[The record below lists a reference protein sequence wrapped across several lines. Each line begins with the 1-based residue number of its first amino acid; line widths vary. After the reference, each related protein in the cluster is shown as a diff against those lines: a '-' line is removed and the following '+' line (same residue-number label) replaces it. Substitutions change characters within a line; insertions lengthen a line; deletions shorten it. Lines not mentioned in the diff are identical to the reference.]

1 MSTEIIKAKNVKQAD
16 LPVVI
21 AEQYDK
27 LKELEDNVER
37 AYTLA
42 QSASDSADNAFYKS
56 AGFGH
61 KKAAIESLQDAVKD
75 LGSAQISAAEAQKI
89 SFEYQTKL
97 AEITKYLFG
106 LGASNIAMNRSVV
119 RELELK
125 LKGASAEEISD
136 LAKQELVNVVTQL
149 KAQEDIMLKQD
160 KIMKEVKANHEGISQ
175 INADITKINSETDK
189 HETAI
194 SDNADRIEQNKK
206 ELTAQHLKDEEHDK
220 VLEKHSKELAAQR
233 LKDQELDKELED
245 HNKELT
251 AQHLK
256 DEEHDRALEEHSK
269 ELTAQHLK
277 DEEHDRALEEHS
289 KELTAQHLKDEEHDK
304 ALEKHSKELAAQRLK
319 DQELDKELEDHHKEL
334 TAQHLKDEEHDRAL
348 EEHNK
353 ELSAQHLKDEE
364 HDKALEEH
372 SKELAAQRLK
382 DQELDKEL
390 EDHHKELT
398 AQHLKDEEHD
408 RALEE
413 HNKELSAQH
422 LKDEE
427 HDKALEEHSKELAT
441 QHLKDEE
448 LEKRLADL
456 LNIFSKFE
464 QDTNEQN
471 RANEGYL
478 NEIRKQLSDISI
490 ADENGRKELSERADS
505 LQNTLNKKGF
515 KISVSAV
522 AILSLILNLLQ
533 IFGVITPLF

>member
-16 LPVVI
+16 LPVII
-21 AEQYDK
+21 AKQYDK

-42 QSASDSADNAFYKS
+42 QSASDSADNAYYKS

-106 LGASNIAMNRSVV
+106 LGASSIAMNRSVV

-175 INADITKINSETDK
+175 INEDITKINSETDK

-194 SDNADRIEQNKK
+194 SDNADRIELNKK

-220 VLEKHSKELAAQR
+220 ALEEHSKELAAQR

-256 DEEHDRALEEHSK
+256 DEEHDK
-269 ELTAQHLK
+269 
-277 DEEHDRALEEHS
+277 
-289 KELTAQHLKDEEHDK
+289 
-304 ALEKHSKELAAQRLK
+304 
-319 DQELDKELEDHHKEL
+319 
-334 TAQHLKDEEHDRAL
+334 AL

-353 ELSAQHLKDEE
+353 ELTAQHIKDEE

-372 SKELAAQRLK
+372 SKELAA
-382 DQELDKEL
+382 
-390 EDHHKELT
+390 
-398 AQHLKDEEHD
+398 
-408 RALEE
+408 
-413 HNKELSAQH
+413 
-422 LKDEE
+422 
-427 HDKALEEHSKELAT
+427 

>member
-21 AEQYDK
+21 AKQYDK

-245 HNKELT
+245 H
-251 AQHLK
+251 
-256 DEEHDRALEEHSK
+256 
-269 ELTAQHLK
+269 
-277 DEEHDRALEEHS
+277 
-289 KELTAQHLKDEEHDK
+289 
-304 ALEKHSKELAAQRLK
+304 
-319 DQELDKELEDHHKEL
+319 HKEL
-334 TAQHLKDEEHDRAL
+334 T
-348 EEHNK
+348 
-353 ELSAQHLKDEE
+353 
-364 HDKALEEH
+364 
-372 SKELAAQRLK
+372 
-382 DQELDKEL
+382 
-390 EDHHKELT
+390 
-398 AQHLKDEEHD
+398 
-408 RALEE
+408 
-413 HNKELSAQH
+413 AQH

>member
-1 MSTEIIKAKNVKQAD
+1 MSTEIIKAKNVKQSD
-16 LPVVI
+16 LPVII

-42 QSASDSADNAFYKS
+42 QSASDSADNAYYKS

-106 LGASNIAMNRSVV
+106 LGASSIAMNRSVV

-206 ELTAQHLKDEEHDK
+206 ELTAQHLKDEEHD
-220 VLEKHSKELAAQR
+220 
-233 LKDQELDKELED
+233 
-245 HNKELT
+245 
-251 AQHLK
+251 
-256 DEEHDRALEEHSK
+256 
-269 ELTAQHLK
+269 
-277 DEEHDRALEEHS
+277 
-289 KELTAQHLKDEEHDK
+289 
-304 ALEKHSKELAAQRLK
+304 
-319 DQELDKELEDHHKEL
+319 
-334 TAQHLKDEEHDRAL
+334 RAL

-353 ELSAQHLKDEE
+353 EL
-364 HDKALEEH
+364 
-372 SKELAAQRLK
+372 
-382 DQELDKEL
+382 
-390 EDHHKELT
+390 T
-398 AQHLKDEEHD
+398 
-408 RALEE
+408 
-413 HNKELSAQH
+413 AQH

-441 QHLKDEE
+441 QHLKEEE

>member
-16 LPVVI
+16 LPVII
-21 AEQYDK
+21 AKQYDK

-42 QSASDSADNAFYKS
+42 QSASDSADNAYYKS

-106 LGASNIAMNRSVV
+106 LGASSIAMNRSVV

-160 KIMKEVKANHEGISQ
+160 KIMKEVKASHEGISQ

-194 SDNADRIEQNKK
+194 SGNADRIEQNKK

-220 VLEKHSKELAAQR
+220 ALEQHSKELAAQR
-233 LKDQELDKELED
+233 LKDQELDKELEE
-245 HNKELT
+245 HN
-251 AQHLK
+251 
-256 DEEHDRALEEHSK
+256 
-269 ELTAQHLK
+269 
-277 DEEHDRALEEHS
+277 

-304 ALEKHSKELAAQRLK
+304 ALEEHN
-319 DQELDKELEDHHKEL
+319 KEL

-353 ELSAQHLKDEE
+353 EL
-364 HDKALEEH
+364 
-372 SKELAAQRLK
+372 AA
-382 DQELDKEL
+382 
-390 EDHHKELT
+390 
-398 AQHLKDEEHD
+398 
-408 RALEE
+408 
-413 HNKELSAQH
+413 
-422 LKDEE
+422 
-427 HDKALEEHSKELAT
+427 

-464 QDTNEQN
+464 QDANEQN

-490 ADENGRKELSERADS
+490 ADENGRKELSERTDS

>member
-1 MSTEIIKAKNVKQAD
+1 MSKYSTDKKEYMVNKTEENDSQNIYVITDNLCTDIEPLKLDINDIRK
-16 LPVVI
+16 LPD
-21 AEQYDK
+21 YM
-27 LKELEDNVER
+27 
-37 AYTLA
+37 
-42 QSASDSADNAFYKS
+42 
-56 AGFGH
+56 
-61 KKAAIESLQDAVKD
+61 KKCYNQLIT
-75 LGSAQISAAEAQKI
+75 ISNNIAEAQQKAAKAQIASKKAQEIKAGIGKKKEAITELQNVVVEI
-89 SFEYQTKL
+89 SDANISLTNAQKQLFENQRALSNISK
-97 AEITKYLFG
+97 G
-106 LGASNIAMNRSVV
+106 LLMLGCSNIAMNRSVV

-125 LKGASAEEISD
+125 LQGASAEEISD
-136 LAKQELVNVVTQL
+136 LAQQELLSVVTQL

-175 INADITKINSETDK
+175 INEDITKINSETDK

-194 SDNADRIEQNKK
+194 SDNADRIEKNK
-206 ELTAQHLKDEEHDK
+206 
-220 VLEKHSKELAAQR
+220 
-233 LKDQELDKELED
+233 
-245 HNKELT
+245 
-251 AQHLK
+251 
-256 DEEHDRALEEHSK
+256 
-269 ELTAQHLK
+269 
-277 DEEHDRALEEHS
+277 
-289 KELTAQHLKDEEHDK
+289 
-304 ALEKHSKELAAQRLK
+304 
-319 DQELDKELEDHHKEL
+319 KEL

-353 ELSAQHLKDEE
+353 EL
-364 HDKALEEH
+364 
-372 SKELAAQRLK
+372 
-382 DQELDKEL
+382 
-390 EDHHKELT
+390 T
-398 AQHLKDEEHD
+398 
-408 RALEE
+408 
-413 HNKELSAQH
+413 AQH

>member
-16 LPVVI
+16 LPVII
-21 AEQYDK
+21 AKQYDK

-42 QSASDSADNAFYKS
+42 QSASDSADNAYYKS

-106 LGASNIAMNRSVV
+106 LGASSIAMNRSVV

-160 KIMKEVKANHEGISQ
+160 KIMEEVKTNHDGISQ
-175 INADITKINSETDK
+175 INADITKINSETGK

-194 SDNADRIEQNKK
+194 SDNAGKIEQNKKELSAQHLKDEEHDKALAEHDK

-220 VLEKHSKELAAQR
+220 TLA
-233 LKDQELDKELED
+233 
-245 HNKELT
+245 
-251 AQHLK
+251 
-256 DEEHDRALEEHSK
+256 EHD
-269 ELTAQHLK
+269 
-277 DEEHDRALEEHS
+277 

-304 ALEKHSKELAAQRLK
+304 ALAQHAEELAAQRLK
-319 DQELDKELEDHHKEL
+319 DEELDKELEEHDKELTAQHQKDEEHDKALAQHADELAAQRLKDEELDKELDEHDKEL
-334 TAQHLKDEEHDRAL
+334 TAQHLKDEEHD
-348 EEHNK
+348 
-353 ELSAQHLKDEE
+353 
-364 HDKALEEH
+364 KALAEH
-372 SKELAAQRLK
+372 TEELAAQRLK
-382 DQELDKEL
+382 D
-390 EDHHKELT
+390 
-398 AQHLKDEEHD
+398 
-408 RALEE
+408 
-413 HNKELSAQH
+413 
-422 LKDEE
+422 
-427 HDKALEEHSKELAT
+427 
-441 QHLKDEE
+441 EE
-448 LEKRLADL
+448 LENRLANL

-464 QDTNEQN
+464 QDVKEQKQ
-471 RANEGYL
+471 ANEEYH
-478 NEIRKQLSDISI
+478 NEIRKQLSDISS
-490 ADENGRKELSERADS
+490 ANENGCKELSERADL
-505 LQNTLNKKGF
+505 LQNAINKKGF

>member
-1 MSTEIIKAKNVKQAD
+1 MSTEIIKIENAKEAD
-16 LPVVI
+16 LPVII
-21 AEQYDK
+21 AKQYDK

-42 QSASDSADNAFYKS
+42 QSASDSADNAYNES

-106 LGASNIAMNRSVV
+106 LGASSIAMNRSVV

-160 KIMKEVKANHEGISQ
+160 KIMKEVKTNHDGISQ

-220 VLEKHSKELAAQR
+220 
-233 LKDQELDKELED
+233 
-245 HNKELT
+245 
-251 AQHLK
+251 
-256 DEEHDRALEEHSK
+256 
-269 ELTAQHLK
+269 
-277 DEEHDRALEEHS
+277 
-289 KELTAQHLKDEEHDK
+289 

-319 DQELDKELEDHHKEL
+319 DQELDKELEEHNKEL
-334 TAQHLKDEEHDRAL
+334 TAQHLKDEEHDKAI

-353 ELSAQHLKDEE
+353 ELAAQHLKDEE

-382 DQELDKEL
+382 DEELDKE
-390 EDHHKELT
+390 
-398 AQHLKDEEHD
+398 
-408 RALEE
+408 LEE
-413 HNKELSAQH
+413 HNKELAAQH

-490 ADENGRKELSERADS
+490 ADENGRKELSERTDS

>member
-1 MSTEIIKAKNVKQAD
+1 MSTEIIKAKNVKQSD
-16 LPVVI
+16 LPVII

-42 QSASDSADNAFYKS
+42 QSASDSADNAYYKS

-106 LGASNIAMNRSVV
+106 LGASSIAMNRSVV

-206 ELTAQHLKDEEHDK
+206 ELTAQHLKDEEHD
-220 VLEKHSKELAAQR
+220 
-233 LKDQELDKELED
+233 
-245 HNKELT
+245 
-251 AQHLK
+251 
-256 DEEHDRALEEHSK
+256 RALEEHN
-269 ELTAQHLK
+269 
-277 DEEHDRALEEHS
+277 
-289 KELTAQHLKDEEHDK
+289 
-304 ALEKHSKELAAQRLK
+304 
-319 DQELDKELEDHHKEL
+319 KEL

-353 ELSAQHLKDEE
+353 EL
-364 HDKALEEH
+364 
-372 SKELAAQRLK
+372 
-382 DQELDKEL
+382 
-390 EDHHKELT
+390 T

-413 HNKELSAQH
+413 HNKELTAQH

-441 QHLKDEE
+441 QHLKEEE

>member
-1 MSTEIIKAKNVKQAD
+1 MSTEIIKAKDVKQAD
-16 LPVVI
+16 LPVII
-21 AEQYDK
+21 AKQYDK

-42 QSASDSADNAFYKS
+42 QSASDSADNAYYKS

-106 LGASNIAMNRSVV
+106 LGASSIAMNRSVV

-206 ELTAQHLKDEEHDK
+206 ELTAQHLKDEEHD
-220 VLEKHSKELAAQR
+220 
-233 LKDQELDKELED
+233 
-245 HNKELT
+245 
-251 AQHLK
+251 
-256 DEEHDRALEEHSK
+256 RALEEHN
-269 ELTAQHLK
+269 
-277 DEEHDRALEEHS
+277 
-289 KELTAQHLKDEEHDK
+289 
-304 ALEKHSKELAAQRLK
+304 
-319 DQELDKELEDHHKEL
+319 KEL

-353 ELSAQHLKDEE
+353 ELTAQHLKDEE
-364 HDKALEEH
+364 HDRALEEH
-372 SKELAAQRLK
+372 N
-382 DQELDKEL
+382 
-390 EDHHKELT
+390 KELT

-413 HNKELSAQH
+413 HNKELTAQH

>member
-16 LPVVI
+16 LPVII
-21 AEQYDK
+21 AKQYDK

-42 QSASDSADNAFYKS
+42 QSASDSADNAYYKS

-106 LGASNIAMNRSVV
+106 LGASSIAMNRSVV

-194 SDNADRIEQNKK
+194 SDNTDRIEQNKK

-256 DEEHDRALEEHSK
+256 DEEHDRALEEHNK
-269 ELTAQHLK
+269 ELTAQHI
-277 DEEHDRALEEHS
+277 
-289 KELTAQHLKDEEHDK
+289 
-304 ALEKHSKELAAQRLK
+304 
-319 DQELDKELEDHHKEL
+319 
-334 TAQHLKDEEHDRAL
+334 
-348 EEHNK
+348 
-353 ELSAQHLKDEE
+353 KDEE

-372 SKELAAQRLK
+372 SKELAA
-382 DQELDKEL
+382 
-390 EDHHKELT
+390 
-398 AQHLKDEEHD
+398 
-408 RALEE
+408 
-413 HNKELSAQH
+413 
-422 LKDEE
+422 
-427 HDKALEEHSKELAT
+427 

-464 QDTNEQN
+464 QDANEQN

-490 ADENGRKELSERADS
+490 ADENGRKELSERTDS

>member
-16 LPVVI
+16 LPVII
-21 AEQYDK
+21 AKQYDK

-42 QSASDSADNAFYKS
+42 QSASDSADNAYYKS

-106 LGASNIAMNRSVV
+106 LGASSIAMNRSVV

-194 SDNADRIEQNKK
+194 FDNADRIEQNKK

-220 VLEKHSKELAAQR
+220 ALEEHSKELAAQR

-256 DEEHDRALEEHSK
+256 DEEHDRALEEHNK
-269 ELTAQHLK
+269 ELT
-277 DEEHDRALEEHS
+277 
-289 KELTAQHLKDEEHDK
+289 
-304 ALEKHSKELAAQRLK
+304 
-319 DQELDKELEDHHKEL
+319 
-334 TAQHLKDEEHDRAL
+334 
-348 EEHNK
+348 
-353 ELSAQHLKDEE
+353 
-364 HDKALEEH
+364 
-372 SKELAAQRLK
+372 
-382 DQELDKEL
+382 
-390 EDHHKELT
+390 
-398 AQHLKDEEHD
+398 
-408 RALEE
+408 
-413 HNKELSAQH
+413 AQH

-515 KISVSAV
+515 KISISAV

>member
-42 QSASDSADNAFYKS
+42 QSASDSADNAYYKS

-106 LGASNIAMNRSVV
+106 LGASSIAMNRSVV

-206 ELTAQHLKDEEHDK
+206 ELTAQHLKDEEHD
-220 VLEKHSKELAAQR
+220 
-233 LKDQELDKELED
+233 
-245 HNKELT
+245 
-251 AQHLK
+251 
-256 DEEHDRALEEHSK
+256 RALEEHN
-269 ELTAQHLK
+269 
-277 DEEHDRALEEHS
+277 
-289 KELTAQHLKDEEHDK
+289 
-304 ALEKHSKELAAQRLK
+304 
-319 DQELDKELEDHHKEL
+319 KEL

-353 ELSAQHLKDEE
+353 EL
-364 HDKALEEH
+364 
-372 SKELAAQRLK
+372 
-382 DQELDKEL
+382 
-390 EDHHKELT
+390 T

-413 HNKELSAQH
+413 HNKELTAQH

-441 QHLKDEE
+441 QHLKEEE

>member
-1 MSTEIIKAKNVKQAD
+1 MSTEIIKIENAKEAD
-16 LPVVI
+16 LPVII
-21 AEQYDK
+21 AKQYDK

-42 QSASDSADNAFYKS
+42 QSASDSADSAYYKS

-75 LGSAQISAAEAQKI
+75 LGSAQVSAAEAQKI

-106 LGASNIAMNRSVV
+106 LGAGSIAMNRSVV

-149 KAQEDIMLKQD
+149 KAQEDVMLKQD
-160 KIMKEVKANHEGISQ
+160 KIMKEVKTNHDGISQ

-194 SDNADRIEQNKK
+194 SNNADKIEQNKK

-220 VLEKHSKELAAQR
+220 A
-233 LKDQELDKELED
+233 LK
-245 HNKELT
+245 
-251 AQHLK
+251 
-256 DEEHDRALEEHSK
+256 
-269 ELTAQHLK
+269 
-277 DEEHDRALEEHS
+277 
-289 KELTAQHLKDEEHDK
+289 
-304 ALEKHSKELAAQRLK
+304 
-319 DQELDKELEDHHKEL
+319 
-334 TAQHLKDEEHDRAL
+334 
-348 EEHNK
+348 
-353 ELSAQHLKDEE
+353 
-364 HDKALEEH
+364 EH

-390 EDHHKELT
+390 EEHNKELT

-408 RALEE
+408 KALKE
-413 HNKELSAQH
+413 HSKELTAQH

-441 QHLKDEE
+441 QHLKNEEHDKALEEHSKELAAQHLKDEEHDKALEEHSKELAAQHLKDEEHDKALEEHSKELAAQHLKDEEHDKALEEHSNELAAQHLKNEEHDKALEEHGKELASQHLKDEEHDKALKEHSKELAAQHLKDEE

-464 QDTNEQN
+464 QDANEQN
-471 RANEGYL
+471 HANEGYL

-490 ADENGRKELSERADS
+490 TDENGRKELSERADS
-505 LQNTLNKKGF
+505 LQNTINKKGF
-515 KISVSAV
+515 KISISAV

>member
-1 MSTEIIKAKNVKQAD
+1 MSTEIIKIENAKEID
-16 LPVVI
+16 LPVII
-21 AEQYDK
+21 ATQYDK

-42 QSASDSADNAFYKS
+42 QSASDSADSAYYKS

-61 KKAAIESLQDAVKD
+61 KKADIESLQDAVKD

-106 LGASNIAMNRSVV
+106 LGASSIAMNRSVV

-160 KIMKEVKANHEGISQ
+160 KIMKEVKTNHDGISQ

-194 SDNADRIEQNKK
+194 SNNADRIEQNKK

-220 VLEKHSKELAAQR
+220 ALEKHSKELAAQR
-233 LKDQELDKELED
+233 LKDQELDKELAE

-256 DEEHDRALEEHSK
+256 DEEHDK
-269 ELTAQHLK
+269 
-277 DEEHDRALEEHS
+277 ALEEHS

-319 DQELDKELEDHHKEL
+319 DQELDKELEEY
-334 TAQHLKDEEHDRAL
+334 
-348 EEHNK
+348 
-353 ELSAQHLKDEE
+353 
-364 HDKALEEH
+364 
-372 SKELAAQRLK
+372 SKELA
-382 DQELDKEL
+382 
-390 EDHHKELT
+390 
-398 AQHLKDEEHD
+398 
-408 RALEE
+408 
-413 HNKELSAQH
+413 S
-422 LKDEE
+422 
-427 HDKALEEHSKELAT
+427 

-464 QDTNEQN
+464 QDANEQN
-471 RANEGYL
+471 RANEGYFD
-478 NEIRKQLSDISI
+478 EIRKQLSDISI

-505 LQNTLNKKGF
+505 LQNTINKKGF

-522 AILSLILNLLQ
+522 AVLSLILNLLQ

>member
-16 LPVVI
+16 LPVII
-21 AEQYDK
+21 AKQYDK

-42 QSASDSADNAFYKS
+42 QSASDSADNAYYKS

-106 LGASNIAMNRSVV
+106 LGASSIAMNRSVV

-160 KIMKEVKANHEGISQ
+160 KIMEEVKTNHDGISQ

-194 SDNADRIEQNKK
+194 SNNANRIEQNK
-206 ELTAQHLKDEEHDK
+206 
-220 VLEKHSKELAAQR
+220 
-233 LKDQELDKELED
+233 
-245 HNKELT
+245 
-251 AQHLK
+251 
-256 DEEHDRALEEHSK
+256 
-269 ELTAQHLK
+269 
-277 DEEHDRALEEHS
+277 
-289 KELTAQHLKDEEHDK
+289 
-304 ALEKHSKELAAQRLK
+304 
-319 DQELDKELEDHHKEL
+319 KEL

-353 ELSAQHLKDEE
+353 ELTAQHLKDEE

-382 DQELDKEL
+382 DEELDKEL
-390 EDHHKELT
+390 EEHDKELTAQHQKDEEHDKALAQHADELAAQRLKDEELDKELDEHDKELT

-408 RALEE
+408 
-413 HNKELSAQH
+413 
-422 LKDEE
+422 
-427 HDKALEEHSKELAT
+427 KALAEHTEELAA
-441 QHLKDEE
+441 QRLKDEE
-448 LEKRLADL
+448 LENRLANL

-464 QDTNEQN
+464 QDVKEQKQ
-471 RANEGYL
+471 ANEEYL
-478 NEIRKQLSDISI
+478 NEIRKQLSDISS
-490 ADENGRKELSERADS
+490 ANENGCKELSERADL
-505 LQNTLNKKGF
+505 LQNAINKKGF

>member
-42 QSASDSADNAFYKS
+42 QSASDSADNAYYKS

-106 LGASNIAMNRSVV
+106 LGASSIAMNRSVV

-206 ELTAQHLKDEEHDK
+206 ELTAQHLKDEEHD
-220 VLEKHSKELAAQR
+220 
-233 LKDQELDKELED
+233 
-245 HNKELT
+245 
-251 AQHLK
+251 
-256 DEEHDRALEEHSK
+256 
-269 ELTAQHLK
+269 
-277 DEEHDRALEEHS
+277 
-289 KELTAQHLKDEEHDK
+289 
-304 ALEKHSKELAAQRLK
+304 
-319 DQELDKELEDHHKEL
+319 
-334 TAQHLKDEEHDRAL
+334 RAL

-353 ELSAQHLKDEE
+353 EL
-364 HDKALEEH
+364 
-372 SKELAAQRLK
+372 
-382 DQELDKEL
+382 
-390 EDHHKELT
+390 T
-398 AQHLKDEEHD
+398 
-408 RALEE
+408 
-413 HNKELSAQH
+413 AQH

-441 QHLKDEE
+441 QHLKEEE

>member
-1 MSTEIIKAKNVKQAD
+1 MSTEIIKAKDVKQAD
-16 LPVVI
+16 LPVII
-21 AEQYDK
+21 AKQYDK

-42 QSASDSADNAFYKS
+42 QSASDSADNAYYKS

-106 LGASNIAMNRSVV
+106 LGASSIAMNRSVV

-206 ELTAQHLKDEEHDK
+206 ELTAQHLKDEEHD
-220 VLEKHSKELAAQR
+220 
-233 LKDQELDKELED
+233 
-245 HNKELT
+245 
-251 AQHLK
+251 
-256 DEEHDRALEEHSK
+256 RALEEHN
-269 ELTAQHLK
+269 
-277 DEEHDRALEEHS
+277 
-289 KELTAQHLKDEEHDK
+289 
-304 ALEKHSKELAAQRLK
+304 
-319 DQELDKELEDHHKEL
+319 KEL

-353 ELSAQHLKDEE
+353 ELTAQHLKDEE
-364 HDKALEEH
+364 HDRALEEH
-372 SKELAAQRLK
+372 N
-382 DQELDKEL
+382 
-390 EDHHKELT
+390 KELT

-413 HNKELSAQH
+413 HNKELTAQH

-441 QHLKDEE
+441 QHLKEEE

>member
-16 LPVVI
+16 LPVII
-21 AEQYDK
+21 AKQYDK

-42 QSASDSADNAFYKS
+42 QSASDSADNAYYKS

-106 LGASNIAMNRSVV
+106 LGASSIAMNRSVV

-194 SDNADRIEQNKK
+194 FDNADRIEQNKK
-206 ELTAQHLKDEEHDK
+206 ELTAQHLKDKEHDK

-256 DEEHDRALEEHSK
+256 DEEHDRAI
-269 ELTAQHLK
+269 
-277 DEEHDRALEEHS
+277 
-289 KELTAQHLKDEEHDK
+289 
-304 ALEKHSKELAAQRLK
+304 
-319 DQELDKELEDHHKEL
+319 
-334 TAQHLKDEEHDRAL
+334 

-353 ELSAQHLKDEE
+353 EL
-364 HDKALEEH
+364 
-372 SKELAAQRLK
+372 
-382 DQELDKEL
+382 
-390 EDHHKELT
+390 T
-398 AQHLKDEEHD
+398 
-408 RALEE
+408 
-413 HNKELSAQH
+413 AQH

-515 KISVSAV
+515 KISISAV

>member
-1 MSTEIIKAKNVKQAD
+1 
-16 LPVVI
+16 
-21 AEQYDK
+21 
-27 LKELEDNVER
+27 
-37 AYTLA
+37 
-42 QSASDSADNAFYKS
+42 
-56 AGFGH
+56 
-61 KKAAIESLQDAVKD
+61 
-75 LGSAQISAAEAQKI
+75 
-89 SFEYQTKL
+89 
-97 AEITKYLFG
+97 
-106 LGASNIAMNRSVV
+106 MNRSVV

-245 HNKELT
+245 HNKDLT

-277 DEEHDRALEEHS
+277 DEEHDRALEEHN
-289 KELTAQHLKDEEHDK
+289 KELT
-304 ALEKHSKELAAQRLK
+304 
-319 DQELDKELEDHHKEL
+319 
-334 TAQHLKDEEHDRAL
+334 
-348 EEHNK
+348 
-353 ELSAQHLKDEE
+353 
-364 HDKALEEH
+364 
-372 SKELAAQRLK
+372 
-382 DQELDKEL
+382 
-390 EDHHKELT
+390 
-398 AQHLKDEEHD
+398 
-408 RALEE
+408 
-413 HNKELSAQH
+413 AQH